1 VPANCV
7 LLPTRGVPILACSL
21 LTTCHGFRYYEL
33 HGESLKATALMN
45 ALARD
50 EADCAINVRVGYL
63 QRAVASAERASA
75 QARNG
80 EDAQMASEL
89 LLDLRD
95 TLEIAG
101 EVTCDVS
108 AS

>member
-1 VPANCV
+1 MRYLYPVKRCV
-7 LLPTRGVPILACSL
+7 SILACSL
-21 LTTCHGFRYYEL
+21 LTTCLWFRYYEL
-33 HGESLKATALMN
+33 HVESLKATALMN

-63 QRAVASAERASA
+63 QRAVASAERAGA

>member
-1 VPANCV
+1 
-7 LLPTRGVPILACSL
+7 VPILACSL